1 MDSLYVFI
9 DESGNFDFSNG
20 QGATEWLG
28 LTSLTTTD
36 ASEGVMELYQV
47 KHNLIETGY
56 DVERFHA
63 TEDKQIVRD
72 AVFPVL
78 AGLQNARVDHLAI
91 RKRRLNPDWRRPER
105 FYPAMI
111 PFLLQSP
118 FNAKGL
124 DVQQFERIVIFMD
137 KVQLPKRRL
146 ERMIGAIKIYLKPRL
161 GAVPYSIHIHD
172 SRSHLYLQATDYF
185 CWAVSVR
192 RERDERRPY
201 DVIKHLVRND
211 FDIFERGHTDWY

>member
-78 AGLQNARVDHLAI
+78 AGLQMRVLTIWQSGSVASI
-91 RKRRLNPDWRRPER
+91 R
-105 FYPAMI
+105 
-111 PFLLQSP
+111 
-118 FNAKGL
+118 
-124 DVQQFERIVIFMD
+124 
-137 KVQLPKRRL
+137 
-146 ERMIGAIKIYLKPRL
+146 IG
-161 GAVPYSIHIHD
+161 
-172 SRSHLYLQATDYF
+172 
-185 CWAVSVR
+185 
-192 RERDERRPY
+192 EN
-201 DVIKHLVRND
+201 RN
-211 FDIFERGHTDWY
+211 GSTPP